1 MKSSPA
7 SHQNTEGEKPNMKTR
22 KLWFLLA
29 CVCLGIAGAAP
40 AFAQFPERPV
50 TMFIPYSPG
59 GATDGMFRALAQAA
73 RKYFPHPIVVENR
86 PGGSGAV
93 ALQAMIAQKP
103 DGYIVT
109 AIVPVVQRASYQSKF
124 AFDVVKDIIPFIQV
138 GGLQYG
144 IVVRPDSPHRKV
156 SELLAFAKANP
167 GKFSYMSAGIG
178 SGGHIY
184 MEELAVAAG
193 GIKFIH
199 VPSKGDADA
208 AAGLLGGHVD
218 SIAVTPGGWSS
229 LVQAGRLRLLATLG
243 EARTKRFPNVPTVK
257 EEGYNVVHLT
267 PLGLSVPRGT
277 PQEIVRNLHDRF
289 RQAMNDP
296 EFTSYMD
303 DRENSLMYL
312 GTEAYVKAWADSYVM
327 EGKRAQLLSGN

>member
-1 MKSSPA
+1 MNVS
-7 SHQNTEGEKPNMKTR
+7 
-22 KLWFLLA
+22 KLWSALFCFGLA
-29 CVCLGIAGAAP
+29 IAQAPLGAAE
-40 AFAQFPERPV
+40 FPDRPV
-50 TMFIPYSPG
+50 TMVIPYTPG

-73 RKYFPHPIVVENR
+73 RKYFPIPVVVENR

-93 ALQAMIAQKP
+93 ALASMLAQKP
-103 DGYIVT
+103 DGYTVT
-109 AIVPVVQRASYQSKF
+109 VIVPVVQRASYQSNF
-124 AFDVVKDIIPFIQV
+124 SFDVVKDITPVIQV

-144 IVVRPDSPHRKV
+144 IVVRPDSPHRKL
-156 SELLAFAKANP
+156 SDLLGYAKANP

-184 MEELAVAAG
+184 MEELGVAAG

-199 VPSKGDADA
+199 VPAKGDADA
-208 AAGLLGGHVD
+208 ASGLLGGHVD

-243 EARTKRFPNVPTVK
+243 ETRTKRFPNTPTVK
-257 EEGYNVVHLT
+257 EEGYNVVHQT
-267 PLGLSVPRGT
+267 PLGLSVSRGV
-277 PQEIVRNLHDRF
+277 PAEVVKVLHDRF

-303 DRENSLMYL
+303 DRENALMYL
-312 GTEAYVKAWADSYVM
+312 GTEAYAKAWAASYV
-327 EGKRAQLLSGN
+327 EEAKRAKLLSGN

>member
-1 MKSSPA
+1 M
-7 SHQNTEGEKPNMKTR
+7 TKTS
-22 KLWFLLA
+22 LWARLAGTLLS
-29 CVCLGIAGAAP
+29 VAAAVP

-50 TMFIPYSPG
+50 TLVIPYTAG
-59 GATDGMFRALAQAA
+59 GATDGMFRALAQSA

-93 ALQAMIAQKP
+93 ALQSMLSQKA

-109 AIVPVVQRASYQSKF
+109 AIVPVVQRASYQSPF
-124 AFDVVKDIIPFIQV
+124 SFDVVKDIIPFIQV

-144 IVVRPDSPHRKV
+144 IVVRPDSPHKRLAD
-156 SELLAFAKANP
+156 LLAHAKANP

-184 MEELAVAAG
+184 MEELAQAAG

-243 EARTKRFPNVPTVK
+243 ETRTKRFPNIPTVR

-267 PLGLSVPRGT
+267 PLGLSLPRGT
-277 PQEIVRNLHDRF
+277 PPEVVRNLHDRF
-289 RQAMNDP
+289 RQAMNDA
-296 EFTSYMD
+296 EVTAYMD
-303 DRENSLMYL
+303 ERENTLMYL
-312 GTEAYVKAWADSYVM
+312 GTEAYIKAWAESYVM
-327 EGKRAQLLSGN
+327 EGRRAKLLAGN